1 MSYSTDSSRT
11 DLIFSRTERVF
22 LYLAGIDIQVLGRHR
37 KHLGP
42 DLRQFYSEGLCV
54 AVLVI
59 LATLSGGIFFYEFL
73 SPGRVVDY
81 GQDFVSSFFRWI
93 AVIVGAIFS
102 GLYVMNLQKFIIF
115 CRNSLANKNTS
126 GFKQYGRWAFAV
138 IFSVLCGFMI
148 AIPLQTALF
157 KSEIQITYHYQLHQK
172 LDAAFERISNSYQ
185 PHFREVFQRAYENG
199 LIASAANSRL
209 SGQVKP
215 AEKIESLGKDRG
227 IKVENLSMNIS
238 TLNPATGKYESQVTP
253 AKGQPQVNELKVKKD
268 PVSDNSKPV
277 SSEKVKIEPTQKI
290 VKSEAQ
296 DPPVAIKSDK
306 TEIKSKDTATIT
318 PLNEAKVVTT
328 VVVETNKNKES
339 PIVVVPAN
347 LDLLNIRGRDLACYN
362 EAVTLNKISNLVF
375 YKDSIWG
382 CVKEIDDLLHGVN
395 AQIAALEANKGDV
408 ISLVNLSVDQL
419 NLQMQ
424 KEKLMSLLSVS
435 PNPGIIRAST
445 IAFEELKLFSW
456 FLILSIIFIQT
467 MPILMKV
474 FGSRNAYDYLVDERM
489 RLSLAKNAG
498 VEYQAYEIFDTKGR
512 PVYKTFFHEVI
523 ALRAAVR
530 DQLFQLRQ
538 SLQQS
543 RMEQMKSKFND
554 IKKRSGK

>member
-1 MSYSTDSSRT
+1 MSIFTDSSQAEP
-11 DLIFSRTERVF
+11 IFSRTERVF
-22 LYLAGIDIQVLGRHR
+22 LYLAAIDTQVLGRHR

-73 SPGRVVDY
+73 SPGRVIDY
-81 GQDFVSSFFRWI
+81 GSDYVTSFFRWFAI
-93 AVIVGAIFS
+93 IVGAILS

-115 CRNSLANKNTS
+115 CRNGLANKKTS
-126 GFKQYGRWAFAV
+126 RFKRYGRWAFAV

-157 KSEIQITYHYQLHQK
+157 NSEIQIAYHYQLHQK
-172 LDAAFERISNSYQ
+172 IDAAFERITNSYQ
-185 PHFREVFQRAYENG
+185 PYFRQVFQRAYENG
-199 LIASAANSRL
+199 LIASATNSKL

-215 AEKIESLGKDRG
+215 PEKIGSLGKDRG

-238 TLNPATGKYESQVTP
+238 TLNPETGKYESQVSPT
-253 AKGQPQVNELKVKKD
+253 KDQPTVNELKIKKD
-268 PVSDNSKPV
+268 PVSDGSKTV
-277 SSEKVKIEPTQKI
+277 SSEIVNKEPPQKI
-290 VKSEAQ
+290 VKSEVQ
-296 DPPVAIKSDK
+296 SPPVVIKSVK
-306 TEIKSKDTATIT
+306 TESKIKDTTAIT
-318 PLNEAKVVTT
+318 SLNETKVVTT
-328 VVVETNKNKES
+328 VVVETQKINEP
-339 PIVVVPAN
+339 PIVVPTN
-347 LDLLNIRGRDLACYN
+347 LDLLNISGRDITCYV
-362 EAVTLNKISNLVF
+362 EAVAPSKLSNLVF
-375 YKDSIWG
+375 YKDSILG
-382 CVKEIDDLLHGVN
+382 CVKEIDDLLLGVN
-395 AQIAALEANKGDV
+395 AQIAALEANKGETMPL
-408 ISLVNLSVDQL
+408 INLGVDQL

-424 KEKLMSLLSVS
+424 KEKLMALLSAS

-445 IAFEELKLFSW
+445 IAFEEIKLFSW
-456 FLILSIIFIQT
+456 LLILSIIFIQT

-498 VEYQAYEIFDTKGR
+498 VEYLAYEIFDTKGR

-523 ALRAAVR
+523 ALGAAVR
-530 DQLFQLRQ
+530 DQFSQLRQ
-538 SLQQS
+538 SLQES

-554 IKKRSGK
+554 IKKRSNK

>member
-1 MSYSTDSSRT
+1 MSYSADSSRT
-11 DLIFSRTERVF
+11 EPIFSRTEKIF
-22 LYLAGIDIQVLGRHR
+22 LYLAAIDTQVLSRHR

-54 AVLVI
+54 AMLVI

-73 SPGRVVDY
+73 SPGRVIDY
-81 GQDFVSSFFRWI
+81 GSDYVASSFRWLAI
-93 AVIVGAIFS
+93 IVGAILS

-115 CRNSLANKNTS
+115 CRNGLANKKTS
-126 GFKQYGRWAFAV
+126 GFKRYGRWAFAV

-148 AIPLQTALF
+148 AIPLQTTLF
-157 KSEIQITYHYQLHQK
+157 KSEIQIAYHYQLHQK
-172 LDAAFERISNSYQ
+172 LDAAFERISKSYQ
-185 PHFREVFQRAYENG
+185 PYFHDVFQRAYENG
-199 LIASAANSRL
+199 LIASTSNSQA
-209 SGQVKP
+209 SSQVKSV
-215 AEKIESLGKDRG
+215 ETIESLRKDRG

-238 TLNPATGKYESQVTP
+238 TLNPQTGKYELQVISTKDQAP
-253 AKGQPQVNELKVKKD
+253 VNELKVRKD
-268 PVSDNSKPV
+268 LVSDSSKIV
-277 SSEKVKIEPTQKI
+277 SSEKVKKEPSQKI
-290 VKSEAQ
+290 VKKEVQ
-296 DPPVAIKSDK
+296 DPSVAIKSDK
-306 TEIKSKDTATIT
+306 TEIKSKDTTTIT

-339 PIVVVPAN
+339 PIIVVPAN

-382 CVKEIDDLLHGVN
+382 CVKEMDDLLHGVN
-395 AQIAALEANKGDV
+395 AQIPALEANKGDA

-489 RLSLAKNAG
+489 RLSLAKNSG
-498 VEYQAYEIFDTKGR
+498 VEYQAYEIFDAKGH

-523 ALRAAVR
+523 ARRAAIR

-554 IKKRSGK
+554 IKKRTSK

>member
-1 MSYSTDSSRT
+1 MSYSADSSRT
-11 DLIFSRTERVF
+11 EPIFSPTERVF
-22 LYLAGIDIQVLGRHR
+22 LYLAAIDTQVLSRHR

-54 AVLVI
+54 AILVI

-73 SPGRVVDY
+73 SPGRVIDY
-81 GQDFVSSFFRWI
+81 GSDYAASSFRWLAII
-93 AVIVGAIFS
+93 AGAILS

-115 CRNSLANKNTS
+115 CRNGLTNKKTS
-126 GFKQYGRWAFAV
+126 GFKRYGRWAFAV

-157 KSEIQITYHYQLHQK
+157 RSEIQIAYHYQLHQK
-172 LDAAFERISNSYQ
+172 LDAAFERISKSYQ
-185 PHFREVFQRAYENG
+185 PYFHDVFQRAYENG
-199 LIASAANSRL
+199 LIASTSNSQA
-209 SGQVKP
+209 SSQVKLV
-215 AEKIESLGKDRG
+215 EKIESLRKDRG
-227 IKVENLSMNIS
+227 IKVENLSMNIA
-238 TLNPATGKYESQVTP
+238 TLNPVTGKYESQVSP
-253 AKGQPQVNELKVKKD
+253 IKDQPSVNDLKVKKD
-268 PVSDNSKPV
+268 PISDNSKPV

-290 VKSEAQ
+290 VKSETQ

-306 TEIKSKDTATIT
+306 TEIKSKDTTTIT

-328 VVVETNKNKES
+328 VVVEANKNKES

-362 EAVTLNKISNLVF
+362 EAVTPNKISNLVF

-382 CVKEIDDLLHGVN
+382 CVKEIDDLLQGVN
-395 AQIAALEANKGDV
+395 AQIAALEANKGDA
-408 ISLVNLSVDQL
+408 ISLVNLSLDQL

-445 IAFEELKLFSW
+445 IAFEELELFSW

-467 MPILMKV
+467 MPIFMKV

-498 VEYQAYEIFDTKGR
+498 VEYQAYEIFDAKGR

-523 ALRAAVR
+523 ALRVAVR
-530 DQLFQLRQ
+530 DQFRQLRQ

-554 IKKRSGK
+554 ITKRSK